1 MEFIYKIVIFY
12 VCSFEYLLKLYY
24 LQNVYC
30 LFKDFLKFVNFQFY
44 CTPARSLNIKFSLL
58 FYENVTKVHDIEY
71 FINFETAGLLKLKLR
86 ISNNPG
92 YSMILENS
100 FFN

>member
-1 MEFIYKIVIFY
+1 MEFIYKIVNFY

-24 LQNVYC
+24 LQNVCC

-44 CTPARSLNIKFSLL
+44 WTPARSLNIKFSLL
-58 FYENVTKVHDIEY
+58 FYENVTKVHGIEY

-100 FFN
+100 LFN